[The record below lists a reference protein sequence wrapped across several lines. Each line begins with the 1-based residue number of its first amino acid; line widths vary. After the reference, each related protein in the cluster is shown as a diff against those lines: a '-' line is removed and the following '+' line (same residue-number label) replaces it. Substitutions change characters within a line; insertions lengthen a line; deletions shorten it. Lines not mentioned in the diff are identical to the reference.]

1 MLNALFVLASEV
13 SLQQNQRIK
22 KKKNPHAYKAENSK
36 MWEKSQLLKE
46 RAAETY
52 GPKVN

>member
-13 SLQQNQRIK
+13 SLQQNQRI